1 MQKHAAFVLGRPLE
15 SNYTCYMFISSTI
28 PPSVSR
34 IAVKQTWRALSF
46 ASATLRRDAT
56 VVRCALVQDVAAMEL
71 AAEELKRDLNFARS
85 DLV

>member
-1 MQKHAAFVLGRPLE
+1 
-15 SNYTCYMFISSTI
+15 MFILYLIYTTS
-28 PPSVSR
+28 PR

-85 DLV
+85 DLVYSPY